1 MENTIHYTIKFYSFW
16 ATGSGKGE
24 GYAGDSV
31 ILKDK
36 DGLPIIPGKTLKGLF
51 KDGMRDLYIDENKI
65 KELLGAENDDK
76 STSEGKLTF
85 STARLIDSEELL
97 KNKKLIP
104 YLFDTKTATRLD
116 DDKQTIEKSL
126 RKDQV
131 CIPLELE
138 AKITLKEGEK
148 LTKEEVNTLE
158 DSMDAIKYIGEDR
171 HRGLGNCLVKL
182 KETK

>member
-1 MENTIHYTIKFYSFW
+1 MENTTHYTIKFYSFW
-16 ATGSGKGE
+16 AIGSGKGE

-51 KDGMRDLYIDENKI
+51 KDAMRDLCISEEKI
-65 KELLGAENDDK
+65 KTLLGAENDDK

-97 KNKKLIP
+97 NNKKLIP

-126 RKDQV
+126 RKSQV
-131 CIPLELE
+131 CIPLELV
-138 AKITLKEGEK
+138 AKISSQKEDFPENDLEILKQAMG
-148 LTKEEVNTLE
+148 
-158 DSMDAIKYIGEDR
+158 AIKYIGEDR
-171 HRGLGNCLVKL
+171 HRGLGNCLVK
-182 KETK
+182 